1 QYKGTDQLYIP
12 VDQMDLVQK
21 YVSSDDG
28 KPKMH
33 KLGGVEWKRTKA
45 KVEAN
50 VNDIAEELI
59 RLYQER
65 AMTEG
70 FKFSPDTEMQV
81 ASESRLPYEATNDQL
96 TSIHDIKY
104 DMEDT
109 KPMDRLLCGD
119 VGYGKT
125 EVAIRAAFN
134 AVQDGKQVAFLVPTT
149 ILAAQHFES
158 LIERIEDYPVNVA
171 MMSRFRTAK
180 ENRETQ
186 EGLKEGRIDIV
197 VGTHKIPGKSIEYK
211 DLGLLIVD
219 EEQRFGV

>member
-1 QYKGTDQLYIP
+1 MEK
-12 VDQMDLVQK
+12 
-21 YVSSDDG
+21 
-28 KPKMH
+28 
-33 KLGGVEWKRTKA
+33 TKA

-65 AMTEG
+65 AQSKG
-70 FKFSPDTEMQV
+70 FQFSPDTEMQE
-81 ASESRLPYEATNDQL
+81 AFEARFPYEPTPDQL
-96 TSIHDIKY
+96 ASVHEIKK
-104 DMEDT
+104 DMEDP

-125 EVAIRAAFN
+125 EVAIRAAFK

-180 ENRETQ
+180 ENRETA

-197 VGTHKIPGKSIEYK
+197 VGTHKILGKSIEYK

-219 EEQRFGV
+219 EEQRFGVKHKEAIKQMKIMSMC

>member
-1 QYKGTDQLYIP
+1 MKLQYKGTDQLYIP

-70 FKFSPDTEMQV
+70 FKCSPDTEMQEAFEARSPYAPTPDQV
-81 ASESRLPYEATNDQL
+81 ASIHHNKND
-96 TSIHDIKY
+96 I
-104 DMEDT
+104 EDNT
-109 KPMDRLLCGD
+109 PMDRRLCGD
-119 VGYGKT
+119 AGHGKT
-125 EVAIRAAFN
+125 EGAISAAFT

-149 ILAAQHFES
+149 ILA
-158 LIERIEDYPVNVA
+158 
-171 MMSRFRTAK
+171 
-180 ENRETQ
+180 
-186 EGLKEGRIDIV
+186 
-197 VGTHKIPGKSIEYK
+197 
-211 DLGLLIVD
+211 
-219 EEQRFGV
+219 